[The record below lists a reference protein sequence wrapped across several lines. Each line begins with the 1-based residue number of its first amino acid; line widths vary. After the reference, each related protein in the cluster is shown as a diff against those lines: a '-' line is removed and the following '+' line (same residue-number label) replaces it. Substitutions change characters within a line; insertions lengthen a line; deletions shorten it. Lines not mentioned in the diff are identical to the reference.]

1 MTDRLAMRFP
11 RAAGVLLHPTAL
23 PGPHGSGDLGP
34 AAFHFVDWLQGGGQR
49 LWQVLPLGGIGPGNS
64 PYMSPSAFAGNVLL
78 IDLAEL
84 RDRGWLDAGDLAPD
98 VAFSDRS
105 VAFEAVVRYRLE
117 RLKRAAKRFETSA
130 NADERADLGA
140 FTARQVHWLPD
151 YALFMALDE
160 HFGASEW
167 CDWDTPLAHRD
178 AAALKAAE
186 VEHAERIAFWT
197 FCQWCF
203 DRQWQR
209 LRAYANARSVRIGGD
224 VPIFIAHQSADVWAR
239 PDLFELDAAGR
250 PIVVAGVPPDLFS
263 ATGQRWGNPLYRW
276 SAHAADGYGWWIERI
291 RHTLARV
298 DLARIDHFR
307 GFAGHWEIAACEP
320 TATRGRW
327 VAGPGAALFDAI
339 AAALGPLPL
348 IAEDLGVITPDVDAL
363 RKQFGFPG
371 MRVLQFA
378 FGQGD
383 GPLNRYLPHNH
394 EPDSVT
400 LTGTHDNDT
409 SVGWWVSAPEAVRQH
424 VRDYLATDGGDI
436 AWDLI
441 RAAHASVGDT
451 AIVPLQDVLALSSE
465 HRMNVPGEGRGNW
478 GWRFSWADVRPEHA
492 TRLRALTHLYGRCAD

>member
-1 MTDRLAMRFP
+1 M
-11 RAAGVLLHPTAL
+11 PT
-23 PGPHGSGDLGP
+23 
-34 AAFHFVDWLQGGGQR
+34 
-49 LWQVLPLGGIGPGNS
+49 
-64 PYMSPSAFAGNVLL
+64 
-78 IDLAEL
+78 
-84 RDRGWLDAGDLAPD
+84 
-98 VAFSDRS
+98 
-105 VAFEAVVRYRLE
+105 
-117 RLKRAAKRFETSA
+117 
-130 NADERADLGA
+130 ERADLAA
-140 FTARQVHWLPD
+140 FAARQVHWLPD

-160 HFGASEW
+160 HFGASDW
-167 CDWDTPLAHRD
+167 CDWDAPLARRD

-186 VEHAERIAFWT
+186 VRHAERIAFWT

-209 LRAYANARSVRIGGD
+209 LREYANARGVRIVGD

-276 SAHAADGYGWWIERI
+276 SAHAARWLRLVDRA
-291 RHTLARV
+291 HPPHAR
-298 DLARIDHFR
+298 ARRPRRASITS
-307 GFAGHWEIAACEP
+307 AASPAHWEIAAHEP
-320 TATRGRW
+320 TAINGRW

-383 GPLNRYLPHNH
+383 GSANRYLPHNH

-400 LTGTHDNDT
+400 SDRH
-409 SVGWWVSAPEAVRQH
+409 PRQRH
-424 VRDYLATDGGDI
+424 DGG
-436 AWDLI
+436 L
-441 RAAHASVGDT
+441 VGDRAGGGAAAMCASTSRPT
-451 AIVPLQDVLALSSE
+451 AATS
-465 HRMNVPGEGRGNW
+465 RG
-478 GWRFSWADVRPEHA
+478 
-492 TRLRALTHLYGRCAD
+492 T